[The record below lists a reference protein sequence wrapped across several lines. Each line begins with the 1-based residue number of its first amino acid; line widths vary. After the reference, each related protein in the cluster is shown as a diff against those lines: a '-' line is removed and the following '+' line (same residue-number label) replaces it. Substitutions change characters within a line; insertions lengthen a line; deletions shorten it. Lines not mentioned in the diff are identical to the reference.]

1 MDFLEI
7 LTGGRKNGIDL
18 VERFACLSFLAHH
31 DSNSRIWKISGG
43 KKEPLQRTTKKRRIK
58 DKSQISK

>member
-18 VERFACLSFLAHH
+18 VERFFCLSFLAHH
-31 DSNSRIWKISGG
+31 DSNSHIWKISGG
-43 KKEPLQRTTKKRRIK
+43 
-58 DKSQISK
+58 